1 MMKQNNNRAKPQE
14 HQNILYCLPNT
25 LGTITLQVYGL
36 SLCALRTLSGCMM
49 FWQKDL
55 RYIYFVQYINV
66 GVERNL
72 QRSIFI
78 PHKRDMI
85 GGK

>member
-1 MMKQNNNRAKPQE
+1 MIKLCD
-14 HQNILYCLPNT
+14 LYAFMIFFFNC
-25 LGTITLQVYGL
+25 IVSYKA
-36 SLCALRTLSGCMM
+36 S
-49 FWQKDL
+49 K
-55 RYIYFVQYINV
+55 IQYINV